1 MLVCATRP
9 CDPRT
14 HERHTAEESRAP
26 DEGVAAVAGARRI
39 DAAQLEVGRELRG
52 AGYEAGPGR
61 RAPE

>member
-1 MLVCATRP
+1 VAL
-9 CDPRT
+9 
-14 HERHTAEESRAP
+14 
-26 DEGVAAVAGARRI
+26 AAVPAGLDVRWGSGVIRVAVVAGLRDARRI